1 MAGLR
6 DKVPAETRWGLA
18 TKGLT
23 GAYAAIAKAYKELLG
38 EDKYNDFN
46 GGLWYQAGKGAKEF
60 ADSLEFTA
68 KNPGDVVE
76 LMDALIFAMMGPEI
90 QWEAVETTEDGCVQ
104 RATKCPWH
112 ERWKEQGLGFDYCT
126 SGHQAWGEGV
136 CESLNTDFAFSVE
149 KNMTGGDPY
158 CEFVIERKK

>member
-23 GAYAAIAKAYKELLG
+23 GAYTAIAKAYRENLS
-38 EDKYNDFN
+38 EDKYNEFN
-46 GGLWYQAGKGAKEF
+46 GVLWNLAGKGAKEF
-60 ADSLEFTA
+60 ADSIKFTA
-68 KNPGDVVE
+68 KSPGDVVK
-76 LMDALIFAMMGPEI
+76 LMDAFVFAVMGPEF
-90 QWEAVETTEDGCVQ
+90 QSEAIETTEDRCVQ

-112 ERWKEQGLGFDYCT
+112 ERWKEQGLVFDYCT

-136 CESLNTDFAFSVE
+136 CESLNTNFAFSVK
-149 KNMTGGDPY
+149 KNMTGGDPH